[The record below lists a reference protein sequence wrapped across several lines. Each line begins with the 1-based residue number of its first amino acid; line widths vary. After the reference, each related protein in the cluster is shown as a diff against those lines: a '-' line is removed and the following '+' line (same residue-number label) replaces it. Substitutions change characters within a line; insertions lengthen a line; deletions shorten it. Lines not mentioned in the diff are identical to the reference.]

1 MGSRGVGIPKLGCCF
16 VNTVRNVVMDLGGV
30 MLEWNPDHLLTR
42 FQPDRELR
50 GQLRSSI
57 FGPDWH
63 LFDRGRLTE
72 WELIERLVLC
82 TGQTQELLV
91 EIIEAVRESLREK
104 PETVRFVRAL
114 RQRGFDIYCLSN
126 MPGPIYEHLRR
137 QHTFWDVFRGIVV
150 SGEIQLMKPEPEIY
164 LHLLERFGLQPAQ
177 SVFIDDLQANVDAAK
192 RVGLHAIR
200 FQTATQCQQEFDEL
214 LNAMK
219 PL

>member
-1 MGSRGVGIPKLGCCF
+1 VSA
-16 VNTVRNVVMDLGGV
+16 VRNVIMDLGGV
-30 MLEWNPDHLLTR
+30 MLEWNPDQLLTR
-42 FQPDRELR
+42 FELDPVLR
-50 GQLRSSI
+50 VQLRASI
-57 FGPDWH
+57 FGQDWQ

-72 WELIERLVLC
+72 AELVDRLELC
-82 TGQTQELLV
+82 TGQTRQRLI
-91 EIIEAVRESLREK
+91 EITAAVRESLREK
-104 PETVRFVRAL
+104 PETVKLVRAL

-137 QHTFWDVFRGIVV
+137 RHTFWDVFRGIVV

-164 LHLLERFGLQPAQ
+164 LHLLERFGLQPAE

-192 RVGLHAIR
+192 GVGLHALR
-200 FQTATQCQQEFDEL
+200 FQNANQCQQEFDAL